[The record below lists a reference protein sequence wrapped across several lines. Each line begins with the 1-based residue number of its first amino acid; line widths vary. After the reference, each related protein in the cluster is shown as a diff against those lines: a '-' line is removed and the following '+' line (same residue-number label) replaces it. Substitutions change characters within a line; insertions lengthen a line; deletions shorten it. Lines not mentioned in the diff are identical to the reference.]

1 MYFKCFALLQY
12 AIIKERERESNV
24 CACACVC
31 APTFFFIITV
41 KNRQNPWHTITK
53 HKQASCNHS
62 CPTRRTKRIF
72 HPVSP
77 SLPTGTMQS
86 GCCDVVVCCYY
97 CWDNQKTARAKQN
110 EWWRTTADDKRW
122 MEQQQT
128 DGLTRA
134 DGRRQ
139 ATTHCIMQCFCFYA
153 FYFMLSGPTAVVD
166 VVSSSSSSGW
176 GKISSA
182 SEFGWVAVL
191 CLRSLSLVRCSC
203 RCIVVD
209 ALIRFNC

>member
-1 MYFKCFALLQY
+1 MHFKCFALLQY
-12 AIIKERERESNV
+12 AIIKEREREQCV
-24 CACACVC
+24 CVPVCVC

-110 EWWRTTADDKRW
+110 EWWRTAADDKRW
-122 MEQQQT
+122 MEQQT
-128 DGLTRA
+128 DGQTRA

-139 ATTHCIMQCFCFYA
+139 ATTHCIIQCFCFYA

-176 GKISSA
+176 GKIPSA
-182 SEFGWVAVL
+182 SEFGNLL
-191 CLRSLSLVRCSC
+191 CLRSLSLVRCNC
-203 RCIVVD
+203 RRIVVD